1 VAHQLFVH
9 LNIREIKEKTMATVK
24 INGMSC
30 QHCVASV
37 TKAIEDVSGVSEV
50 SVNLEKGEATYDG
63 DVSEQDVKD
72 AIVKVG
78 FEAP

>member
-1 VAHQLFVH
+1 MLVHQ
-9 LNIREIKEKTMATVK
+9 NIRELKEKTMTTVK

-37 TKAIEDVSGVSEV
+37 TQAIHDISGVSQV
-50 SVNLEKGEATYDG
+50 SVDLDKGEATYEG

-72 AIVKVG
+72 AIIKVG
-78 FEAP
+78 FEAV

>member
-1 VAHQLFVH
+1 MLVHQ
-9 LNIREIKEKTMATVK
+9 NIRELKEKTMTTVK

-37 TKAIEDVSGVSEV
+37 TKAIQDISGVSQV
-50 SVNLEKGEATYDG
+50 SVDLDKGEATYEG
-63 DVSEQDVKD
+63 DVSQQDVKD

-78 FEAP
+78 FEAV

>member
-1 VAHQLFVH
+1 
-9 LNIREIKEKTMATVK
+9 MATVK
-24 INGMSC
+24 IHGMSC

-37 TKAIEDVSGVSEV
+37 TKAIEALSGVTQV
-50 SVNLEKGEATYDG
+50 SVDLAKGEATYDG
-63 DVSEQDVKD
+63 DASEQDVKD

>member
-1 VAHQLFVH
+1 MLVHQ
-9 LNIREIKEKTMATVK
+9 NIRELKEKTMTTVK

-37 TKAIEDVSGVSEV
+37 TKAIQDISGVSQV
-50 SVNLEKGEATYDG
+50 SVDLDKGEATYEG